1 MKSIFFTTLICFVIC
16 QTNVQSQERLSLEEC
31 YSLTRQ
37 NYPLVKQLEL
47 ISKTAAYSVEN
58 AAKGYLP
65 QFNISGQ
72 ASYQSDV
79 TKIPIQIPGM
89 NVPQLS
95 KDQYRLS
102 AEGTQ
107 VLFDGGVIRQQK
119 EAISTNALVE
129 NQKLEVELYKLK
141 ERVNQLFFGVLLIDA
156 QLKQNELLAKDIQL
170 GIDRA
175 KANIANGIAFKSSL
189 NILKAEL
196 LKVNQKNIEQKFTRK
211 GYIEVLGLFIHKT
224 LTEDIALQ
232 KPEQPLVQ
240 TEIHRPELDLYKQ
253 QHNSLDVKERA
264 IAARNLPKFN
274 LFLQGGIGKPA
285 LNMLNNSMEP
295 FAIGGLRMSWPLSG
309 FYTSKKERAIIDIN
323 RKEIDLQKESFL
335 LNTNFVVKQQDSEID
350 KQTNLLNSDDE
361 IIALRASVK
370 ETSAAQLENGVIN
383 TSDYLREVNAEDQ
396 ARQGKIMHQIQLLM
410 AQYNK
415 QTTTGN

>member
-1 MKSIFFTTLICFVIC
+1 MKSIFFTTLICFVLC

-175 KANIANGIAFKSSL
+175 KANVANGIAFKSSL

-240 TEIHRPELDLYKQ
+240 TEIHRPELNLYKQ

-396 ARQGKIMHQIQLLM
+396 ARQSKIMHQIQLLM

>member
-1 MKSIFFTTLICFVIC
+1 MKSIFFTTLICFVLY

-119 EAISTNALVE
+119 EAINTNALVE

-175 KANIANGIAFKSSL
+175 KANVANGIAFKSSL

-211 GYIEVLGLFIHKT
+211 GYIEVLSLFVHKI
-224 LTEDIALQ
+224 LTEDIVLQ
-232 KPEQPLVQ
+232 KPEQPVVQ
-240 TEIHRPELDLYKQ
+240 TEIHRPELNLYKQ
-253 QHNSLDVKERA
+253 QRNSLDVKERA

-274 LFLQGGIGKPA
+274 LFLQGGIGKPG
-285 LNMLNNSMEP
+285 LNMLNNSMES
-295 FAIGGLRMSWPLSG
+295 FAISGLRMSWPLSG

-361 IIALRASVK
+361 IIALRASIK

-410 AQYNK
+410 AQYSK

>member
-1 MKSIFFTTLICFVIC
+1 MKSIFFTTLICFVLC

-79 TKIPIQIPGM
+79 TKIPLQIPGM
-89 NVPQLS
+89 NVSQLS

-107 VLFDGGVIRQQK
+107 VLFDGGVIKQQK

-175 KANIANGIAFKSSL
+175 KANVANGIAFKSSL

-240 TEIHRPELDLYKQ
+240 TEIHRPELNLYKQ

-335 LNTNFVVKQQDSEID
+335 LNTNFVIKQQDSEID

-361 IIALRASVK
+361 IIALRTSVK

-396 ARQGKIMHQIQLLM
+396 ARQSKIMHQIQLLM